1 MPLTGFLNI
10 PDIEGESVTAGHENE
25 IDFHGLEWGVLR
37 KGNRASK
44 GRGRTQ
50 GRAVVSP
57 LEIHKF
63 YDSSS
68 PYLALAAMQGKTFD
82 EIVVSVRKDSGEAHL
97 DYLKITM
104 TNCTLKSY
112 GMFNDGQDDPLEL
125 ISERVGIKFEKINIL
140 YTQQAD
146 DHSAGDEH
154 EIEYDVAAG
163 V

>member
-1 MPLTGFLNI
+1 MPLTGFLKI
-10 PDIEGESVTAGHENE
+10 PDIAGESTTANHENE

-37 KGNRASK
+37 KGSRAST
-44 GRGRTQ
+44 GRGRSK

-63 YDSSS
+63 YDSAS
-68 PYLALAAMQGKTFD
+68 PYIALAAMQGKTFD
-82 EIVVSVRKDSGEAHL
+82 KIVVSVRKNSGGGHL

-112 GMFNDGQDDPLEL
+112 GMFNDGQDDPLTL
-125 ISERVGIKFEKINIL
+125 INERVGIKFETINIL
-140 YTQQAD
+140 YTEQAD

-154 EIEYDVAAG
+154 EIEYDVTAG